1 MPDSSV
7 SSQAKA
13 VIKNAIQDRQT
24 VHSDG
29 ASVTPLIAGVV
40 IQPST
45 THEDDRGTL
54 CEIMSPYRPPHPAP
68 LVYVYQFTIRPGKIK
83 GWHSHHLH
91 DDRIFI
97 SQGHVRVVLYD
108 NRSDSPTFGSVNE
121 IYRTEHDRTVMVI
134 PAHVFHAHEN
144 IGSTDALFIS
154 MPTRTYNHSD
164 PDVFRLP
171 IDTDQIPYSFKNRRG
186 W

>member
-1 MPDSSV
+1 MPDSPA
-7 SSQAKA
+7 AKA

-29 ASVTPLIAGVV
+29 SSVSPLIAGVV
-40 IQPST
+40 IQSST

-54 CEIMSPYRPPHPAP
+54 CEIMSPHRPPHPAP

-91 DDRIFI
+91 DDRIFL
-97 SQGHVRVVLYD
+97 SYGHARVVLYD
-108 NRSDSPTFGSVNE
+108 NRPDSPLLAASMKSTARNM
-121 IYRTEHDRTVMVI
+121 TER
-134 PAHVFHAHEN
+134 
-144 IGSTDALFIS
+144 S
-154 MPTRTYNHSD
+154 
-164 PDVFRLP
+164 
-171 IDTDQIPYSFKNRRG
+171 